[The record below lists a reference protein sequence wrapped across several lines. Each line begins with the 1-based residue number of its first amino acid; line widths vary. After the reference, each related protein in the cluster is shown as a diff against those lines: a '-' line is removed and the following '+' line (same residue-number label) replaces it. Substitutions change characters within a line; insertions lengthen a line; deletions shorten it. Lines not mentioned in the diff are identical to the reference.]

1 MNQGTWIYLPEGLEA
16 TQALELL
23 ACVSEQF
30 QMPVL
35 IISLQLLYYS
45 RTFGF
50 A

>member
-1 MNQGTWIYLPEGLEA
+1 MSEGTWIYLPEGLEA

-30 QMPVL
+30 QMPEV
-35 IISLQLLYYS
+35 ITTLQLLYHS
-45 RTFGF
+45 RAFGF